1 MISTETDKKLK
12 KCALNINISNNT
24 ELWESYLKNRDV
36 KLRNKLVEMNL
47 SLARKLAHS
56 NHSRNQS
63 VPYEDI
69 EQQAFI
75 ALIYCV
81 ENFNPDK
88 GYRFSTYAVPAIKG
102 RLMNF
107 IRDKTALIKIPRKT
121 ILSIAKSKKDT
132 IPVDEY
138 KLAQSDVKTCR
149 FVKELIG
156 NESII
161 YDENNDDKNDFI
173 IKTLVIFDS
182 LNNSEYLKNILT
194 KNKILPL
201 DVIGYRNISK
211 KIKIQ
216 LKNLL

>member
-1 MISTETDKKLK
+1 MISTDNTTKRK
-12 KCALNINISNNT
+12 KCNINSVISNNT
-24 ELWESYLKNRDV
+24 DLWDLYLENHDI

-56 NHSRNQS
+56 NHNRNQN

-88 GYRFSTYAVPAIKG
+88 GYRFSTYAVPVIKG
-102 RLMNF
+102 RLLNF
-107 IRDKTALIKIPRKT
+107 IRDKTSLIKVPRK
-121 ILSIAKSKKDT
+121 ILNSVSNSKRDT
-132 IPVDEY
+132 ITTNQY
-138 KLAQSDVKTCR
+138 KEAQNDIKTCR
-149 FVKELIG
+149 FVKELVG

-161 YDENNDDKNDFI
+161 YEEKNNKNDFI
-173 IKTLVIFDS
+173 VKTSVIFDEP
-182 LNNSEYLKNILT
+182 NNTDYLKNILT
-194 KNKILPL
+194 KNKVLPL
-201 DVIGYRNISK
+201 DVVGYRNICK

>member
-1 MISTETDKKLK
+1 MITTKETK
-12 KCALNINISNNT
+12 KCDINLAISNNL
-24 ELWESYLKNRDV
+24 ELWQKYRENFDI
-36 KLRNKLVEMNL
+36 KLRNKLVEMNM

-56 NHSRNQS
+56 SHSRNQN

-69 EQQAFI
+69 EQMAFI

-88 GYRFSTYAVPAIKG
+88 GYRFSTYAVPVIKG

-107 IRDKTALIKIPRKT
+107 IRDKTSIIKVPRN
-121 ILSIAKSKKDT
+121 ILKSVGLSNRESLT
-132 IPVDEY
+132 PDEFRD
-138 KLAQSDVKTCR
+138 AQNDIKTCR

-161 YDENNDDKNDFI
+161 YKNSDDKIGDYI
-173 IKTLVIFDS
+173 IRTSVNI
-182 LNNSEYLKNILT
+182 NSEKAEQLKNILN
-194 KNKILPL
+194 KNKVLPL
-201 DVIGYRNISK
+201 DIVGFRNTCK
-211 KIKIQ
+211 KIKVD

>member
-1 MISTETDKKLK
+1 MISTDNTTKRK
-12 KCALNINISNNT
+12 KCNINSAISNNT
-24 ELWESYLKNRDV
+24 DLWDLYLENHDI

-56 NHSRNQS
+56 NHNRNQN

-88 GYRFSTYAVPAIKG
+88 GYRFSTYAVPVIKG
-102 RLMNF
+102 RLLNF
-107 IRDKTALIKIPRKT
+107 IRDKTSLIKVPRK
-121 ILSIAKSKKDT
+121 ILNSVSNSKRDT
-132 IPVDEY
+132 ITTNQY
-138 KLAQSDVKTCR
+138 KEAQNDIKTCR
-149 FVKELIG
+149 FVKELVG

-161 YDENNDDKNDFI
+161 YEEKNNKNDFI
-173 IKTLVIFDS
+173 VKTSVIFDEP
-182 LNNSEYLKNILT
+182 NNTDYLKNILN
-194 KNKILPL
+194 KNKVLPL
-201 DVIGYRNISK
+201 DVVGYRNICK

>member
-24 ELWESYLKNRDV
+24 ELWESYLKTRDV

-88 GYRFSTYAVPAIKG
+88 GYRFSTYAVPVIKG
-102 RLMNF
+102 RLLNF
-107 IRDKTALIKIPRKT
+107 IRDKTSLIKVPRR
-121 ILSIAKSKKDT
+121 ILKSVSNSNKDL
-132 IPVDEY
+132 ISVDEY
-138 KLAQSDVKTCR
+138 KEAQNDIKTCR
-149 FVKELIG
+149 FVKELVG

-161 YDENNDDKNDFI
+161 YEEKNNKNDFI
-173 IKTLVIFDS
+173 VKTSVIFDEP
-182 LNNSEYLKNILT
+182 NNTDYLKNILT
-194 KNKILPL
+194 KNKVLPL
-201 DVIGYRNISK
+201 DVVGYRNICK